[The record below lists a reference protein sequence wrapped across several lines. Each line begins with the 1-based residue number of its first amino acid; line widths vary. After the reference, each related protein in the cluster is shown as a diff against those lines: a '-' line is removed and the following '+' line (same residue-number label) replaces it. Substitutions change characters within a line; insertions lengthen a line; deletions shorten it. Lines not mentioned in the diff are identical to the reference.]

1 MVMKAEKSKHV
12 DNSRLKRS
20 ATIILLVLF
29 IPIACIALI
38 LFSVLAYC
46 NQFINHSAFLDDNN
60 LDSTDEVYEFITR
73 ELESFSDDVNIIQDY
88 LLRYE
93 LDCTEYQEYTPYPE
107 SPLAQIEFDSII
119 TCFIPVSNAAFLGI
133 ENILNGKLSVCYFD
147 PRLRMNFLFLNNT
160 FVEVKLDRITTGL

>member
-1 MVMKAEKSKHV
+1 MKAKKSKHIG
-12 DNSRLKRS
+12 NSRLKRS
-20 ATIILLVLF
+20 ATIIFLVLS
-29 IPIACIALI
+29 IPISCTALI

-60 LDSTDEVYEFITR
+60 LDSTDEVYKFITL
-73 ELESFSDDVNIIQDY
+73 ELERFSDDVNIIQDY

-93 LDCTEYQEYTPYPE
+93 LDCIEHQEYSRYPE

-119 TCFIPVSNAAFLGI
+119 TCIIPVSNAAFLGI

-147 PRLRMNFLFLNNT
+147 PRLRMNFLFSKNT
-160 FVEVKLDRITTGL
+160 FVEVKLDIITTGL